1 MYDLHEYETG
11 CTNRANAGHSLYW
24 AELDVEPEDPSSLG
38 YLTALAVRDCL
49 IDLGAVLI
57 VDPPTWIDAWLPRM
71 TAMAERAGFRC
82 IDLGV
87 GDDGV
92 REVLLASGPV
102 PPSAGPAPVEV
113 NRGWMEK
120 AAAMRGIGHTSR
132 AHALLVELNII
143 R

>member
-1 MYDLHEYETG
+1 MYDMHEYQTG
-11 CTNRANAGHSLYW
+11 WKNRANAGSSLYW
-24 AELDVEPEDPSSLG
+24 AELTVEPRDTAHLG

-49 IDLGAVLI
+49 MDLGALLI
-57 VDPPTWIDAWLPRM
+57 VDPTTWVDAWLPRM
-71 TAMAERAGFRC
+71 MAMAEAADFRC

-102 PPSAGPAPVEV
+102 PPSEGLAPIEA

-120 AAAMRGIGHTSR
+120 AAAMRGIGGKHR
-132 AHALLVELNII
+132 ARALLYELNII
-143 R
+143 Q